1 MRHAVRIQPYLA
13 RDLFQKLR
21 AYAAARS
28 LTVSAVIS
36 AALAEYLERD
46 EVEDALIVRRLDD
59 VTHTLGKLTRDVDAL
74 AVGLGSFAW
83 YSFLRAP
90 AATEDKVVSR
100 AKAEYAEFLKQVA
113 RQLREGIRFTEQVFP
128 TPRRSAAM
136 VAGTETGGREKEGR
150 S

>member
-1 MRHAVRIQPYLA
+1 MRHAIRIQPYLS

-36 AALAEYLERD
+36 DALTEYLERD
-46 EVEDALIVRRLDD
+46 EVEDALILRRLDS
-59 VTHTLGKLTRDVDAL
+59 VTHAVGQLTRDLETL
-74 AVGLGSFAW
+74 AVGFGSFAW

-90 AATEDKVVSR
+90 VAPDDAVVRR
-100 AKAEYAEFLKQVA
+100 AKTEYSEFLKQVA
-113 RQLREGIRFTEQVFP
+113 RQLREGIRFTRQVFP
-128 TPRRSAAM
+128 APQSPAESP
-136 VAGTETGGREKEGR
+136 GTETGGRERERR